1 MSYIRHTPNSIKN
14 NVSIEKIWSD
24 FMARKSICK
33 FLTKNNKLTN
43 KIGADLE
50 VQFYE
55 YFRQFSY
62 SLYIKHSFSVLIEL
76 IKLSFELDT
85 TKNLLF
91 NMIFTFPSK
100 LFKRTIF
107 QKMISVVIRNKNEAN
122 YLKDTLSV
130 LRTNYGSEIS
140 EIILVDNLS
149 SDNSIAVAESFNCIV
164 ITIKEFTYG
173 KALNLGIKNAANEY
187 ILLLSAHVLPVGSFF
202 FKTALDE
209 FSKNKNLAGIRFINS
224 YDNYI
229 RALQNDCEIEDGFKL
244 RSNECLLNDKKEC
257 LGKI

>member
-1 MSYIRHTPNSIKN
+1 
-14 NVSIEKIWSD
+14 
-24 FMARKSICK
+24 
-33 FLTKNNKLTN
+33 
-43 KIGADLE
+43 
-50 VQFYE
+50 
-55 YFRQFSY
+55 
-62 SLYIKHSFSVLIEL
+62 
-76 IKLSFELDT
+76 
-85 TKNLLF
+85 
-91 NMIFTFPSK
+91 
-100 LFKRTIF
+100 
-107 QKMISVVIRNKNEAN
+107 MISVVIRNKNEAN

-229 RALQNDCEIEDGFKL
+229 RALQNDCEIEDGLNYGLMNACSMIKKSVWEKLKFDENLVFSEDKYWSEEVLRNGFQLKDVCETFFYQIKRNKRSELNRWKNETMASYQLNNKKYPGSLQIIISSIYRLFVLNVLDFFKKTL
-244 RSNECLLNDKKEC
+244 RDIKILKMKFTIKKLLK
-257 LGKI
+257 